1 MIVNVEFL
9 DNEPL
14 ENVITSLHYC
24 VDKTIFF
31 GYADVIRAQ
40 KRRVERFLLK
50 HCQVKEV
57 AFYAVPTAD
66 FEGVLRTI
74 RKRVGAEYEAGHKV
88 FFDITGGE
96 PLILAAFGVLSG
108 ELRAP
113 MHCYDI
119 PGDRLIELNTGA
131 GHAISKLARVQQ
143 MEFTLDQYIEM
154 MGGVINYR
162 LNKALSSTRNE
173 EFEELMPRLW
183 KVSNDNSDAWNAFSD
198 MLKRFSNTEYGL
210 VVDLTEK
217 QVEAYLKESR
227 KLNSRQRL
235 ADLLADCTR
244 EGLLEQASCDA
255 GLFFKYRNSF
265 VKECLL
271 NTGSILELH
280 TYMEEKKDSTDCLV
294 GIHLDWDGFI
304 QHDGRQDVLNE
315 VDVLV
320 LRGYIPTFISCK
332 NGGVDKNALY
342 ELHTVA
348 EKFGGK
354 YAKKVLVATRE
365 LSATDM
371 ERAREMNIEVR

>member
-24 VDKTIFF
+24 VDKTLFF

-50 HCQVKEV
+50 YCHVKEV
-57 AFYAVPTAD
+57 TFFEVPKAD
-66 FEGVLRTI
+66 FEGILRII
-74 RKRVGAEYEAGHKV
+74 RKRVSAEYEAGNQV

-119 PGDRLIELNTGA
+119 PADRLIELNTGA
-131 GHAISKLARVQQ
+131 GHAISKIAQVQQ
-143 MEFTLDQYIEM
+143 MEFDLDKYIEM

-210 VVDLTEK
+210 VVDLTQK
-217 QVEAYLKESR
+217 QVDTYLKESR
-227 KLNSRQRL
+227 RLGSRQRL

-244 EGLLEQASCDA
+244 EGLLEQASCDV

-280 TYMEEKKDSTDCLV
+280 TYMEEKKGSTDCLV

-304 QHDGRQDVLNE
+304 QNDGRQDVLNE